1 MASLWAT
8 TNSINWE
15 RLLPQGKR
23 KWVAPTSLFMPAIP
37 AGAHIQTNVCATRDA
52 ILEALK
58 QLSEVESAMSALM
71 AIYEVRLE
79 QSGKSIAI
87 EERAIA
93 FREVYREAFRSFCK
107 AKNVVNMVCG
117 PDVQNRF
124 AETQITMYRLTEQAA
139 NEKMQVDE
147 WSALWG
153 ENLLRLYAAIRAQ
166 LGIEISPQPTFMPQS
181 SGSSAAQ
188 VPDPQGPA
196 KA

>member
-1 MASLWAT
+1 
-8 TNSINWE
+8 
-15 RLLPQGKR
+15 
-23 KWVAPTSLFMPAIP
+23 MPAIP

-107 AKNVVNMVCG
+107 ARC
-117 PDVQNRF
+117 
-124 AETQITMYRLTEQAA
+124 AEQICRDSDNHVPPHRT
-139 NEKMQVDE
+139 
-147 WSALWG
+147 
-153 ENLLRLYAAIRAQ
+153 
-166 LGIEISPQPTFMPQS
+166 
-181 SGSSAAQ
+181 SG
-188 VPDPQGPA
+188 
-196 KA
+196 